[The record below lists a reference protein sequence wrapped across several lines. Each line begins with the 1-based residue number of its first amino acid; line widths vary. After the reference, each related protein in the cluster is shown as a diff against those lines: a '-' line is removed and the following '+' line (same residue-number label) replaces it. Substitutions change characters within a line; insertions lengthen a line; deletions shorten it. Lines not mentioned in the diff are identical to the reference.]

1 MSIDW
6 DKLAEPFASTEI
18 EWRLQSNGKTRDGK
32 IWAKVVAYINN
43 RAIMDR
49 LDRVV
54 GPANWKDEFKPGP
67 DGGVLCGLSIR
78 VDGEW
83 ITKWDGAENTNIEK
97 VKGGLS
103 GAEKRAAVKWGM
115 GRYLYDLPEGWADIV
130 PKGTEHSYS
139 AKLSKRKGE
148 TGPDEF
154 FNWLPPMLP
163 PWARPIS
170 EGGQLEKTL
179 KPANN
184 PPAKPTNGKATE
196 KPATASDG
204 PTYVPEQQTPAS
216 EAVGV
221 ISKVLAGVANA
232 PTMRNLAGCDVR
244 VEGLRQSGELTEQ
257 EYEQAKKAIAQR
269 EQQLKGQ
276 PAAV

>member
-32 IWAKVVAYINN
+32 VWAKVVAYINN

-54 GPANWKDEFKPGP
+54 GPANWKDEFKAGP

-115 GRYLYDLPEGWADIV
+115 GRYLYDLPEGWANIV
-130 PKGTEHSYS
+130 DKRTDHSQN

-154 FNWLPPMLP
+154 FHWEPPMLP
-163 PWARPIS
+163 EWARPVE
-170 EGGQLEKTL
+170 EGGQLKKTL
-179 KPANN
+179 APASN

-221 ISKVLAGVANA
+221 ISKVLAGVSNA

-244 VEGLRQSGELTEQ
+244 VENLRTAGELTES
-257 EYEQAKKAIAQR
+257 EYKTAKDAIKKR
-269 EQQLKGQ
+269 EQELM
-276 PAAV
+276 PASV